1 MTERRKREAASRYG
15 KVTPHYTRYSVSE
28 NEATPPPVTA
38 APARPARKRS
48 VVAGRVVAAGIG
60 IAAMVGLVANMEIAG
75 QKADAAKAAAK
86 TAPPSRRTATSAQK
100 GAAPVRYAAA
110 KAKKRPIVLTP
121 HTVVHTVSA
130 PAPASASGGGGYVA
144 SAPVAAPVASSGGS

>member
-1 MTERRKREAASRYG
+1 MTDGRRREAASHYG
-15 KVTPHYTRYSVSE
+15 EAVPHYTKYSVRDHETAPS
-28 NEATPPPVTA
+28 PVTA
-38 APARPARKRS
+38 GPARPARKRS

-86 TAPPSRRTATSAQK
+86 TAPPSRRTATSTQT
-100 GAAPVRYAAA
+100 GAAPVRYAAV

-130 PAPASASGGGGYVA
+130 PAPVSGGGGYVA
-144 SAPVAAPVASSGGS
+144 SAPAAAPVASSGGS